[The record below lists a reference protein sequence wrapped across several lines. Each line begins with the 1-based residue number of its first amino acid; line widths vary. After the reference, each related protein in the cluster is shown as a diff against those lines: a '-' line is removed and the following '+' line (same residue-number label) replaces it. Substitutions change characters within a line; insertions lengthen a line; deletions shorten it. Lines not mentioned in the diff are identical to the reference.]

1 MANFL
6 APLVIPPHLTS
17 SCCVKEVMK
26 LGKANFSVGNGQN
39 IEMSSDLV
47 WGLLLSAVQLTPRVL
62 HEQWKADSKQL
73 IPE

>member
-1 MANFL
+1 
-6 APLVIPPHLTS
+6 
-17 SCCVKEVMK
+17 MK

-47 WGLLLSAVQLTPRVL
+47 WGLLLSAVRLTLRVL